1 MDRDFFDEIER
12 LTEEVGAE
20 ASANPWAS
28 LAHVA
33 RELTSAAL
41 NPQKALS
48 KIVETTVRL
57 TRADR
62 GFLML
67 YDERGDLFVAM
78 ARNFKSET
86 IEDDE
91 FRLSMTVVN
100 HTVETRSPVYLPNV
114 KSSSFAGTDSVNE
127 LALLSVMCVPL
138 RVPPDLLAEIGNP
151 SVLPTKNGL
160 AGVVY
165 VDSSDPANRFSGQ
178 ELEVFQAL
186 ADHATT
192 ALVIARL
199 FQAHLREKDL
209 VQSLEV
215 ARKVQAGL
223 LPLGVPSFRGLDLA
237 GWSQACL
244 SAGGDYYDFIP
255 LSDRRLVA
263 VVGDVAGHGL
273 GSALVMATARG
284 ALLSLVDSLTDPT
297 EIMFRLN
304 NVLRNDAATKL
315 FMTLFYGIV
324 DTERMTL
331 TYVNAGHEAPILY
344 RPSTEEFPP
353 IKPTGMA
360 LGFFGDSKYAVSDAI
375 PLTEGDILL
384 LYTDGVTEALDAKRE
399 RFGRERLK
407 VLLREGKEES
417 AEDLVQLI
425 REALIFHGGEGVAED
440 DVTVAVVKV
449 AHTTARSFRPL
460 DHVRSGLAALKLR
473 NAERAAEEL
482 RKAVALDPGLDS
494 AHFYLGLAYIEL
506 GQFVRAVEE
515 LEEALR
521 LSPEFASA
529 KKYLNYARE
538 RAER

>member
-1 MDRDFFDEIER
+1 MERDFFDEIER
-12 LTEEVGAE
+12 LTDEVGAE

-41 NPQKALS
+41 NPQKALA
-48 KIVETTVRL
+48 KIVETTIRL

-78 ARNFKSET
+78 ARNFRSET
-86 IEDDE
+86 IDDEE

-100 HTVETRSPVYLPNV
+100 HTVETRAAVFLPNV
-114 KSSSFAGTDSVNE
+114 KTSSFAGTDSVNE
-127 LALLSVMCVPL
+127 LSLLSVMCVPL
-138 RVPPDLLAEIGNP
+138 RVPQDLLAEIG
-151 SVLPTKNGL
+151 SEEILSTKNGL

-165 VDSSDPANRFSGQ
+165 VDSSDPANQFSGQ

-192 ALVIARL
+192 ALVISRL

-209 VQSLEV
+209 TQSLEV

-223 LPLGVPSFRGLDLA
+223 LPLGVPAFHGLDLA

-255 LSDRRLVA
+255 VSDRKLVV

-284 ALLSLVDSLTDPT
+284 ALLSLVDSGTEPT
-297 EIMFRLN
+297 ESMFRLN

-315 FMTLFYGIV
+315 FMTLFYGTI

-331 TYVNAGHEAPILY
+331 QYVNAGHEAPILY
-344 RPSTEEFPP
+344 HPSTEEFPT
-353 IKPTGMA
+353 IKSTGMA
-360 LGFFGDSKYAVSDAI
+360 LGFFGDSKYALSEPI
-375 PLTEGDILL
+375 PLAEGDILL
-384 LYTDGVTEALDAKRE
+384 LYTDGVTEAIDKKQE

-407 VLLREGKEES
+407 VLLREGRDES

-425 REALIFHGGEGVAED
+425 REALVFHAGEGVAED
-440 DVTVAVVKV
+440 DVTVSVVKV
-449 AHTTARSFRPL
+449 ARTAARSLRPL
-460 DHVRSGLAALKLR
+460 DHVRSGLTALKMR

-482 RKAVALDPGLDS
+482 RKAVLLDPGLDS
-494 AHFYLGLAYIEL
+494 AHFYLGLAYIEM
-506 GQFVRAVEE
+506 GEFGRAVEE
-515 LEEALR
+515 LGEALR
-521 LSPEFASA
+521 ISPDFASA
-529 KKYLNYARE
+529 RKYLNYARE
-538 RAER
+538 RVER

>member
-1 MDRDFFDEIER
+1 MDRDFFEEIER
-12 LTEEVGAE
+12 LTDEVGAE
-20 ASANPWAS
+20 SSASPWAS

-41 NPQKALS
+41 HPQKALA
-48 KIVETTVRL
+48 KIIETTVRL

-100 HTVETRSPVYLPNV
+100 HTVETRSAVYLPNV
-114 KSSSFAGTDSVNE
+114 KTSSFAGADSVNE
-127 LALLSVMCVPL
+127 LSLLSVMCVPM
-138 RVPPDLLAEIGNP
+138 RVPSDLLAEIGQQDI
-151 SVLPTKNGL
+151 LPTQHGL
-160 AGVVY
+160 AGVIY
-165 VDSSDPANRFSGQ
+165 VDSSDPANLFSGQ

-192 ALVIARL
+192 ALVIGRL
-199 FQAHLREKDL
+199 FQAHLRERDL
-209 VQSLEV
+209 TQSLEV

-255 LSDRRLVA
+255 VSDGKIVA

-284 ALLSLVDSLTDPT
+284 ALLSLVDSVADPT
-297 EIMFRLN
+297 EVMFRLN

-315 FMTLFYGIV
+315 FMTLFYGIL

-331 TYVNAGHEAPILY
+331 QYVNAGHEAPILY
-344 RPSTEEFPP
+344 RPANEEFPT

-360 LGFFGDSKYAVSDAI
+360 LGFFGDSTYTVSDPI
-375 PLTEGDILL
+375 PLSEGDILL
-384 LYTDGVTEALDAKRE
+384 LYTDGVTEALDKKQE

-407 VLLREGKEES
+407 VLLREGRDEP

-425 REALIFHGGEGVAED
+425 REALVFHGGEGVAED
-440 DVTVAVVKV
+440 DVTVAVIKL
-449 AHTTARSFRPL
+449 ARTAARSLKPL
-460 DHVRSGLAALKLR
+460 DHVRSGLTALKMR
-473 NAERAAEEL
+473 NAGRAAEEL
-482 RKAVALDPGLDS
+482 RQAVSLDPKLDS
-494 AHFYLGLAYIEL
+494 ARFYLGLAYIEL
-506 GQFVRAVEE
+506 REFSRAVEE

-521 LSPEFASA
+521 LSPDFASA
-529 KKYLNYARE
+529 RKYLNYARE
-538 RAER
+538 RIDS